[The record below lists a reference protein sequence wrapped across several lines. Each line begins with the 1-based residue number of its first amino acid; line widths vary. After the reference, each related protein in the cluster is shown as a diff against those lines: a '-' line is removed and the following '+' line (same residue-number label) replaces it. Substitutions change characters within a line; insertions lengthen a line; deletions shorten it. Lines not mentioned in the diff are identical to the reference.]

1 MERREE
7 TGREGSGL
15 RVELILAH
23 SMGGKTRV
31 KLVKKQDRKQK
42 KTQGLLQ
49 RAVEFSPV
57 PCREFQ
63 SRPRRSSL
71 KRQKV
76 Y

>member
-1 MERREE
+1 MMQNTGQWVERREE

-49 RAVEFSPV
+49 
-57 PCREFQ
+57 
-63 SRPRRSSL
+63 
-71 KRQKV
+71 
-76 Y
+76 